1 MSFFILFQIS
11 FALVFDEVPA
21 SDIVPSN
28 LQARASEDVDLSM
41 LELLKRDSF
50 YWTGI
55 ISTVLSVLYL
65 TATGTQ
71 NGHLALAN
79 LTIDLPG
86 DDETV
91 ISLDR
96 FKHLVGSVQCT
107 NKTMTVGLQSQKAFD
122 HVKRVW
128 KWLNEGDPH
137 KIIVVAGAGECG
149 WNPTRIP
156 FSASK
161 VSFSDADNTANLVGK
176 TIEWKEF
183 QNYELTVGNYQPV
196 STSALARRDVDKS
209 MTLPFD
215 IPLPFSSGSLKT
227 PVDNLELTWYC
238 GDCGTKGSFDLG
250 FHIETKLGIPTD
262 ASISLSPNGVS
273 TVLNPRIGIQ
283 SDLTGDLGDEWEI
296 GTIPIGGITVPG
308 GILDVGPEIIFSLGY
323 SVGPLQGSAGITTG
337 VTVTIPDEAE
347 LEIGLLDP
355 DVSSDGWDA
364 EVETEDVILDARLT
378 GDALVYF
385 KAAIGLSAKALG
397 TSILYVYF
405 NRDSLTD
412 TVQA

>member
-1 MSFFILFQIS
+1 
-11 FALVFDEVPA
+11 
-21 SDIVPSN
+21 
-28 LQARASEDVDLSM
+28 
-41 LELLKRDSF
+41 
-50 YWTGI
+50 
-55 ISTVLSVLYL
+55 
-65 TATGTQ
+65 
-71 NGHLALAN
+71 
-79 LTIDLPG
+79 
-86 DDETV
+86 
-91 ISLDR
+91 
-96 FKHLVGSVQCT
+96 
-107 NKTMTVGLQSQKAFD
+107 MTVGLQSQKAFD

-128 KWLNEGDPH
+128 KWLNEGEPH

-149 WNPTRIP
+149 WNPSRIP

-161 VSFSDADNTANLVGK
+161 VRFNDADNTANLVGK

-196 STSALARRDVDKS
+196 STSALAQRDVDED

-215 IPLPFSSGSLKT
+215 IPLPFSSGSLQT
-227 PVDNLELTWYC
+227 PVDNLKLTWYC

-262 ASISLSPNGVS
+262 ASISLSPNSVS
-273 TVLNPRIGIQ
+273 TVLNPRIAIQ
-283 SDLTGDLGDEWEI
+283 SDLTGDIDDEWPI
-296 GTIPIGGITVPG
+296 GTIPIGGITIPG

-323 SVGPLQGSAGITTG
+323 SVGPLQGSAGIQTG

-397 TSILYVYF
+397 ASHTIYFSILH
-405 NRDSLTD
+405 
-412 TVQA
+412 